1 MKRFTSA
8 LALSVGLILGATTI
22 TACEDYIPA
31 PGQDSVHTMAPGE
44 APGEAPAN
52 PVAQPKPASN
62 AAPAPAKPAKPAQ
75 QKQANTV
82 IAPVVRVVDGDTIVV
97 NVNGTNETVRLIG
110 IDTPETKKPNT
121 PVQPFGPEATE
132 HMRALVAE
140 SGNTVQLTFDPSQGE
155 RDRYQR
161 LLAYAASST
170 GKDFGEAQLAAG
182 LAKEYTFRTAYAKQS
197 AYKTAETQAKNARI
211 GIWS

>member
-8 LALSVGLILGATTI
+8 LALSVGLVLGATTI
-22 TACEDYIPA
+22 TACEDTIPA
-31 PGQDSVHTMAPGE
+31 PGQDSVQTM

-52 PVAQPKPASN
+52 PVVQPKPASN
-62 AAPAPAKPAKPAQ
+62 ATPAPAKPAQ
-75 QKQANTV
+75 QKQASAVT
-82 IAPVVRVVDGDTIVV
+82 APVVRVVDGDTIVV
-97 NVNGTNETVRLIG
+97 NVDDTNETVRLIG
-110 IDTPETKKPNT
+110 IDTPETKKPGT

-161 LLAYAASST
+161 LLAYAASPA
-170 GKDFGEAQLAAG
+170 GKDFGEAQLRAG

-197 AYKTAETQAKNARI
+197 AYKAAETQAKNARL

>member
-8 LALSVGLILGATTI
+8 LALSVGLVLGTTTI
-22 TACEDYIPA
+22 TACEDTIPA
-31 PGQDSVHTMAPGE
+31 PGQDSVQTM

-62 AAPAPAKPAKPAQ
+62 ATPTPAKPAK
-75 QKQANTV
+75 QKQAGTV
-82 IAPVVRVVDGDTIVV
+82 TAPVVRVVDGDTIVV
-97 NVNGTNETVRLIG
+97 NLNGTTETVRLIG

-140 SGNTVQLTFDPSQGE
+140 AGNTVQLTFDPSQGE

-161 LLAYAASST
+161 LLAYAASPA
-170 GKDFGEAQLAAG
+170 GKDFGEAQLRAG
-182 LAKEYTFRTAYAKQS
+182 LAKEYTYRTAYAKQS
-197 AYKTAETQAKNARI
+197 AYKAAETQAKNARI

>member
-8 LALSVGLILGATTI
+8 LALSMGLVLGATTI
-22 TACEDYIPA
+22 TACEDTIPA
-31 PGQDSVHTMAPGE
+31 PGQDSVQTM

-52 PVAQPKPASN
+52 PVAQPKPESN
-62 AAPAPAKPAKPAQ
+62 ATPTPAKPAK

-82 IAPVVRVVDGDTIVV
+82 TAPVVRVVDGDTIVV
-97 NVNGTNETVRLIG
+97 NMNGTTETVRLIG

-161 LLAYAASST
+161 LLAYVASPA
-170 GKDFGEAQLAAG
+170 GKDFGEAQLRAG

-197 AYKTAETQAKNARI
+197 TYKAAETQAKNARI

>member
-8 LALSVGLILGATTI
+8 LALSVSLILGATTI
-22 TACEDYIPA
+22 TACEDTIPA
-31 PGQDSVHTMAPGE
+31 PGQGSVQTM

-52 PVAQPKPASN
+52 PITQLKPASDSK
-62 AAPAPAKPAKPAQ
+62 AAKPAQ
-75 QKQANTV
+75 QKHTGTV

-97 NVNGTNETVRLIG
+97 NMNGTNETVRLIG
-110 IDTPETKKPNT
+110 IDTPETKKPGT

-140 SGNTVQLTFDPSQGE
+140 SGNTVRLTFDSSQGE

-161 LLAYAASST
+161 LLAYVASPA
-170 GKDFGEAQLAAG
+170 GNDFGEAQLRAG

-197 AYKTAETQAKNARI
+197 TYKAAETQAKNAHI

>member
-8 LALSVGLILGATTI
+8 LALGISLILGATTI
-22 TACEDYIPA
+22 TACEDTIPA
-31 PGQDSVHTMAPGE
+31 PGQGSVQTM

-52 PVAQPKPASN
+52 PITQLKPASDSK
-62 AAPAPAKPAKPAQ
+62 AAKPANPAQ
-75 QKQANTV
+75 QQHTGTV
-82 IAPVVRVVDGDTIVV
+82 TAPVVRVVDGDTIVV
-97 NVNGTNETVRLIG
+97 NFNGTNETVRLIG

-140 SGNTVQLTFDPSQGE
+140 AGNTVRLTFDPSQGE

-161 LLAYAASST
+161 LLAYAASPA
-170 GKDFGEAQLAAG
+170 GNDFGEAQLRAG
-182 LAKEYTFRTAYAKQS
+182 LAKEYTYRTAYAKQ
-197 AYKTAETQAKNARI
+197 ATYKAAETQAKNAHI